1 MLKLNTSFSKKVQG
15 DTRFTSKG
23 FLASI
28 ETELPDGLTQ
38 DQIRARIHDA
48 FSLVRDSVENEIN
61 GKPVSAPSTAQ
72 TVQPAQPPQ
81 ANGGGKNG
89 HLQATKKQ
97 VNYLLDLAKEK
108 AVDITPQ
115 LRKLNAGSAYDLNRE
130 QCSRMIDQIK

>member
-48 FSLVRDSVENEIN
+48 FSLVRDSVETEIN
-61 GKPVSAPSTAQ
+61 GKPAIAVPIA
-72 TVQPAQPPQ
+72 PAQSPQ
-81 ANGGGKNG
+81 ANGYGKNG

-108 AVDITPQ
+108 SVDITPF
-115 LRKLNAGSAYDLNRE
+115 LRRLNAGSAYDLNRE
-130 QCSRMIDQIK
+130 QCSRMIDQIR

>member
-48 FSLVRDSVENEIN
+48 FSLVRDSVETEIN
-61 GKPVSAPSTAQ
+61 GKPAIAVPIA
-72 TVQPAQPPQ
+72 PAQAPQ
-81 ANGGGKNG
+81 ANGYGKNG

-108 AVDITPQ
+108 AVDITPF
-115 LRKLNAGSAYDLNRE
+115 LRRLNAGSAYDLNRE
-130 QCSRMIDQIK
+130 QCSRMIDQIR